1 MSRPRARMHVVYGQ
15 DRAGPDGRELRHL
28 RRRTF
33 SCGALPTASSVGA
46 WPVSCICERQRL
58 PAKACWQQRRERNGG
73 SLSDPGVL
81 DFPDASWLIPLH
93 RSERR
98 LFVVRRGKT
107 YYDPMRA
114 TQDSCRVPLTW
125 SRCVT
130 LSLPKADFRTRVTW
144 TSSVFQ
150 IKQGT
155 ADRVTKITTEFRRLN
170 AVPIRD
176 LRSDEG
182 KYTAVANCIVTRG
195 RFLSRC
201 GQP

>member
-1 MSRPRARMHVVYGQ
+1 
-15 DRAGPDGRELRHL
+15 
-28 RRRTF
+28 
-33 SCGALPTASSVGA
+33 
-46 WPVSCICERQRL
+46 
-58 PAKACWQQRRERNGG
+58 
-73 SLSDPGVL
+73 VL

-98 LFVVRRGKT
+98 LFVVRRGKK
-107 YYDPMRA
+107 YYVPMRA

-195 RFLSRC
+195 RFLSRY
-201 GQP
+201 GQPWPWSPRFPELLEWVYAYRISEGDLFREVYLSKALFGYGK

>member
-1 MSRPRARMHVVYGQ
+1 MQ
-15 DRAGPDGRELRHL
+15 RHA
-28 RRRTF
+28 TVPKTTTY
-33 SCGALPTASSVGA
+33 SAA
-46 WPVSCICERQRL
+46 ICECGKGHL
-58 PAKACWQQRRERNGG
+58 HQQALWRH
-73 SLSDPGVL
+73 D
-81 DFPDASWLIPLH
+81 IM
-93 RSERR
+93 
-98 LFVVRRGKT
+98 K
-107 YYDPMRA
+107 YYVPMRA
-114 TQDSCRVPLTW
+114 TQDSCRVLLTW

-130 LSLPKADFRTRVTW
+130 SSLPKADFRTRVTW

-150 IKQGT
+150 MKQGT
-155 ADRVTKITTEFRRLN
+155 ADRVTKIPTEFRRLN